1 MRKILLFIAAAIMAV
16 GAWAQTCYGDSIP
29 VPRYLT
35 DMRLNQ
41 ETGTFRFVDNF
52 QTSMAIDRQY
62 FVSVYARHHDEC
74 RFSILS
80 GSRAYGYGL
89 DPNGWDGFCIWSLH
103 AITSNATIWAEDSYG
118 GVQTVD
124 LSQHINKALEK
135 GCLEIIIFVN
145 PKYVTRDEISGVTTY
160 NSYYY
165 PDEPTTLVS
174 GGAHAYNYYLINYY
188 ECDLP
193 KVKTFELSTPASTVK
208 YGDNIELNCA
218 VQAAG
223 QARVVFSESDQPDGN
238 QRVIYDYT
246 LSASEAGAGKIVS
259 YHKSFIDDDMPATRY
274 YHVALWLPDGK
285 AGEQSTSLNFQ
296 YPLVINSGTPA
307 YYSPG
312 EQITVPKSDCGAYSV
327 RTVNNVPVQLEDLG
341 ANYRLTMPACAVW
354 LNEKITQ
361 YTVQFRDYDNTVLQT
376 EKVACGSDATPPTP
390 PTHTGMTF
398 TGWDKSYTNI
408 RANQVIRATYS
419 MDGVEAKLSNT
430 RETARQGEE
439 GELVF
444 TVKNQSA
451 IAARAWL
458 QAAWLDDENDALT
471 FGDLSGYSDFTADEV
486 VNGTAKVRK
495 ITVLPTGV
503 NNYGHRAR
511 YFRLRV
517 RMAGSSNDI
526 YSNIVRVAT
535 YYPILISS
543 PDGKGVAESILENGE
558 RLMASD
564 NGTIYARPLD
574 TIYAT
579 VVSRSCFPKFEW
591 QRNSFDIESGNTWV
605 VVPAGSGENMLTI
618 SREKHQVLF
627 YMEGHHDGYWNL
639 IHGEGVY
646 EPQEIT
652 CGEAA
657 TPPDIIA
664 EVPEGKLFRGWKARG
679 EYADDAYNY
688 VTEDMIFDAL
698 LEDNPE
704 GIEQIPTPQDKARKY
719 MINGQI
725 YIALPDGK
733 VYNVLGTEVR

>member
-1 MRKILLFIAAAIMAV
+1 MRKFLLSIVAAFMAV
-16 GAWAQTCYGDSIP
+16 GAWADDCMDTIP
-29 VPRYLT
+29 AERCISNFNLDLHT
-35 DMRLNQ
+35 NTLC
-41 ETGTFRFVDNF
+41 FVDNYRTDVAF
-52 QTSMAIDRQY
+52 DREY
-62 FVSVYARHHDEC
+62 FIMVYDRSSNDLENGCKFSTQLGIQGNLTYVYASENGGEAKKCYSDAHRVLNSHGGLVC
-74 RFSILS
+74 FSKDAVRNMIRSLYQN
-80 GSRAYGYGL
+80 GSKEVIFII
-89 DPNGWDGFCIWSLH
+89 DPYREIQDD
-103 AITSNATIWAEDSYG
+103 ITG
-118 GVQTVD
+118 QTT
-124 LSQHINKALEK
+124 L
-135 GCLEIIIFVN
+135 
-145 PKYVTRDEISGVTTY
+145 
-160 NSYYY
+160 NSYY
-165 PDEPTTLVS
+165 S
-174 GGAHAYNYYLINYY
+174 GVKGSTGAEVWNLSYINYFTY
-188 ECDLP
+188 SLP
-193 KVKTFELSTPASTVK
+193 NPLTFELTSPASTVK
-208 YGDNIELNCA
+208 YGENIELNCA

-296 YPLVINSGTPA
+296 YPLTINSGTPA

-312 EQITVPKSDCGAYSV
+312 EQITVPKSDCGSYSV
-327 RTVNNVPVQLEDLG
+327 RTVNNVPVYLEDLG
-341 ANYRLTMPACAVW
+341 ANYRLTMPSCAVW
-354 LNEKITQ
+354 LNEQPTQ
-361 YTVQFRDYDNTVLQT
+361 YTVQFRDYDNSVLKT

-390 PTHTGMTF
+390 PTHAGMTF
-398 TGWDKSYTNI
+398 TGWDKPYTNI
-408 RANQVIRATYS
+408 RTNQVIRARYS
-419 MDGVEAKLSNT
+419 YDGVETLLTYSHEIAKP
-430 RETARQGEE
+430 GDDV
-439 GELVF
+439 VF
-444 TVKNQSA
+444 GMKVKTPSPVSA
-451 IAARAWL
+451 QATL
-458 QAAWLDDENDALT
+458 QAAWLDDENDELN
-471 FGDLSGYSDFTADEV
+471 FGDIGYKYTYTAEEAAA
-486 VNGTAKVRK
+486 GTSATKVL
-495 ITVLPTGV
+495 TVLPTGSL
-503 NNYGHRAR
+503 NYGHRAR
-511 YFRLRV
+511 YFRMRV
-517 RMAGSSNDI
+517 RLYGSSNDI

-558 RLMASD
+558 RLMAGN
-564 NGTIYARPLD
+564 NGTIYSRPLD

-679 EYADDAYNY
+679 KYADDAYNY
-688 VTEDMIFDAL
+688 VTRDMIFDAL

-704 GIEQIPTPQDKARKY
+704 GIEQIPTPQDNARKY

-733 VYNVLGTEVR
+733 VFDVRGLRVR

>member
-1 MRKILLFIAAAIMAV
+1 MRKFLLSIAAAIMAV

-135 GCLEIIIFVN
+135 GILEIIIFVN

-165 PDEPTTLVS
+165 PDEPTTLIS

-193 KVKTFELSTPASTVK
+193 KVKTFELTTPASTVK
-208 YGDNIELNCA
+208 YGENIELNCV

-223 QARVVFSESDQPDGN
+223 QARVVFSESDQPDGD

-246 LSASEAGAGKIVS
+246 LSASEAGAGKIVT
-259 YHKSFIDDDMPATRY
+259 YRKSFINDDMPATRY

-285 AGEQSTSLNFQ
+285 AGEQSTSLNFK
-296 YPLVINSGTPA
+296 YPLTINSGTQA

-312 EQITVPKSDCGAYSV
+312 EQITIPKSDCGSYSV

-341 ANYRLTMPACAVW
+341 ENYRLTMPACAVW
-354 LNEKITQ
+354 LNEQPTQ
-361 YTVQFRDYDNTVLQT
+361 YTVQFRDYDNTVLKT

-398 TGWDKSYTNI
+398 TGWDKPYTNI
-408 RANQVIRATYS
+408 RTSQVIRARYKYE
-419 MDGVEAKLSNT
+419 GIEAELTGTST
-430 RETARQGEE
+430 IAMQGEK
-439 GELVF
+439 VTF
-444 TVKNQSA
+444 NVRVKTPTS
-451 IAARAWL
+451 IATRAYL
-458 QAAWLDDENDALT
+458 DAAWIDDET
-471 FGDLSGYSDFTADEV
+471 DEV
-486 VNGTAKVRK
+486 NFGSTGSTVDFSKEEAAAGTTKSLDV
-495 ITVLPTGV
+495 TVLHTGV

-511 YFRLRV
+511 YFRLRI
-517 RMAGSSNDI
+517 RFSGSNQD
-526 YSNIVRVAT
+526 YYFNITRIDT
-535 YYPILISS
+535 YYPIVISG
-543 PDGKGVAESILENGE
+543 DIVALSDLANGTTMTAGNGE
-558 RLMASD
+558 TLYS
-564 NGTIYARPLD
+564 RPQD
-574 TIYAT
+574 TIRA
-579 VVSRSCFPKFEW
+579 VSEVTACSLKFQW
-591 QRNSFDIESGNTWV
+591 HSIFQDADAGDYWV
-605 VVPAGSGENMLTI
+605 VMPAGSGEELLTV
-618 SREKHQVLF
+618 SREKHHVSFYLAGKQV
-627 YMEGHHDGYWNL
+627 YNP
-639 IHGEGVY
+639 GEY

-657 TPPDIIA
+657 TPPDVIA
-664 EVPEGKLFRGWKARG
+664 KVPEGKLFRGWKARG

-688 VTEDMIFDAL
+688 VTEDMIFDAV

-704 GIEQIPTPQDKARKY
+704 GIEQIPIPQDKARKY

-733 VYNVLGTEVR
+733 VFDLRGLRVR

>member
-1 MRKILLFIAAAIMAV
+1 MRKFLLSIVAAIMAV

-35 DMRLNQ
+35 DMRLNL

-103 AITSNATIWAEDSYG
+103 AIGSNATIWAEDSYG

-124 LSQHINKALEK
+124 LSQQINRALEK

-193 KVKTFELSTPASTVK
+193 KVKTFELTTPASTVK
-208 YGDNIELNCA
+208 YGENIELNCA

-223 QARVVFSESDQPDGN
+223 QARVVFSESDQPDGD

-274 YHVALWLPDGK
+274 YHVALWLQDGK

-296 YPLVINSGTPA
+296 YPLTINGGTPA

-327 RTVNNVPVQLEDLG
+327 RTVNNVPVQLKDLG

-354 LNEKITQ
+354 LNEKPTQ
-361 YTVQFRDYDNTVLQT
+361 YTVQFRDYDNTVLKT

-398 TGWDKSYTNI
+398 TGWDKPYTDI
-408 RANQVIRATYS
+408 RANQVIRARYKYE
-419 MDGVEAKLSNT
+419 GIEA
-430 RETARQGEE
+430 
-439 GELVF
+439 EL
-444 TVKNQSA
+444 TCTSA
-451 IAARAWL
+451 IAMQGENITFHVRVKTPTSIATRAYL
-458 QAAWLDDENDALT
+458 DAAWIDDET
-471 FGDLSGYSDFTADEV
+471 DEV
-486 VNGTAKVRK
+486 NFGSTGSTVDFSKEEAAAGTTKSLDV
-495 ITVLPTGV
+495 TVLPTGV

-511 YFRLRV
+511 YFRLRI
-517 RMAGSSNDI
+517 RFSGSTQD
-526 YSNIVRVAT
+526 YYFNIARIDT
-535 YYPILISS
+535 YYPIVISG
-543 PDGKGVAESILENGE
+543 DIVALSDLANGTTMTAGNGE
-558 RLMASD
+558 TLYS
-564 NGTIYARPLD
+564 RPQD
-574 TIYAT
+574 TIRA
-579 VVSRSCFPKFEW
+579 VSEVTACSLKFQW
-591 QRNSFDIESGNTWV
+591 HSISQDVDAGDYWV
-605 VVPAGSGENMLTI
+605 VMPAGSGEEWLTV
-618 SREKHQVLF
+618 SREKHHVSFYLAGKQV
-627 YMEGHHDGYWNL
+627 YNP
-639 IHGEGVY
+639 GEYG
-646 EPQEIT
+646 PQEIT

-688 VTEDMIFDAL
+688 VTEDMIFDAV

-704 GIEQIPTPQDKARKY
+704 GIEQIPTPQDNARKY

-733 VYNVLGTEVR
+733 VFDVRGLRVR

>member
-1 MRKILLFIAAAIMAV
+1 MRKFLLFIAAIMAV
-16 GAWAQTCYGDSIP
+16 GAWADDCMDTIP
-29 VPRYLT
+29 AERCISNFNLDLHT
-35 DMRLNQ
+35 NTLC
-41 ETGTFRFVDNF
+41 FVDNYRTDVAF
-52 QTSMAIDRQY
+52 DREY
-62 FVSVYARHHDEC
+62 FIVAYDRSSNDLENGCKFSTQLGIQGNLTYVYASENGGEAKKCYSDAHLVLNSHGGLVC
-74 RFSILS
+74 FSEDAVRNMIRSLYQN
-80 GSRAYGYGL
+80 GSKEVIFII
-89 DPNGWDGFCIWSLH
+89 DPYRNIKDD
-103 AITSNATIWAEDSYG
+103 ITG
-118 GVQTVD
+118 QTT
-124 LSQHINKALEK
+124 L
-135 GCLEIIIFVN
+135 
-145 PKYVTRDEISGVTTY
+145 
-160 NSYYY
+160 NSYY
-165 PDEPTTLVS
+165 S
-174 GGAHAYNYYLINYY
+174 GVRGSTGAEVWNLSYINYFTY
-188 ECDLP
+188 SLP
-193 KVKTFELSTPASTVK
+193 NPLTFELTSPASTVR
-208 YGDNIELNCA
+208 YGENIELNCA

-223 QARVVFSESDQPDGN
+223 QARVVFSESDQPDGD

-246 LSASEAGAGKIVS
+246 LSASEAGAGKVVS

-296 YPLVINSGTPA
+296 YPLTINSSTPS

-327 RTVNNVPVQLEDLG
+327 RTVNNIPVNLEDLG
-341 ANYRLTMPACAVW
+341 DNYRLTMPACAVW
-354 LNEKITQ
+354 LNEKPTQ
-361 YTVQFRDYDNTVLQT
+361 YTVQFRDYDNTVLKT
-376 EKVACGSDATPPTP
+376 EKVACGNDATPPTP
-390 PTHTGMTF
+390 PTHAGMTF
-398 TGWDKSYTNI
+398 TEWDKPYTNI
-408 RANQVIRATYS
+408 RTSQVIRATYS
-419 MDGVEAKLSNT
+419 VDGVEAKLSNS

-439 GELVF
+439 EELVF
-444 TVKNQSA
+444 TVKSQSA
-451 IAARAWL
+451 TAARAWL

-495 ITVLPTGV
+495 ITVLPTGTLH
-503 NNYGHRAR
+503 YGHRAR

-517 RMAGSSNDI
+517 RMSGSSNDI

-543 PDGKGVAESILENGE
+543 PDGKGTAESILENGE
-558 RLMASD
+558 RLMAGN
-564 NGTIYARPLD
+564 NGTIYSRPLD

-579 VVSRSCFPKFEW
+579 VVSRSCFPKFQW
-591 QRNSFDIESGNTWV
+591 HSISQDVDAGDYWV
-605 VVPAGSGENMLTI
+605 VMPAGSGEELLTI

-688 VTEDMIFDAL
+688 VTKDMIFDAL

-719 MINGQI
+719 MINGHI

-733 VYNVLGTEVR
+733 VFDLRGLRVR

>member
-1 MRKILLFIAAAIMAV
+1 MRKIFTLFIAAIMAV
-16 GAWAQTCYGDSIP
+16 GAWADDCMDTIP
-29 VPRYLT
+29 AERCISNFNLDLHT
-35 DMRLNQ
+35 NTLC
-41 ETGTFRFVDNF
+41 FVDNYRTDVAF
-52 QTSMAIDRQY
+52 DREY
-62 FVSVYARHHDEC
+62 FIMVYDRSSNDLENGCKFSTQLGIQGNLTYVYASENGGEAKKCYSDAHRVLNSHGGRVC
-74 RFSILS
+74 FSKDAVRNMIRSLYQN
-80 GSRAYGYGL
+80 GSKEVIFII
-89 DPNGWDGFCIWSLH
+89 DPYRNIKDD
-103 AITSNATIWAEDSYG
+103 ITG
-118 GVQTVD
+118 QTT
-124 LSQHINKALEK
+124 L
-135 GCLEIIIFVN
+135 
-145 PKYVTRDEISGVTTY
+145 
-160 NSYYY
+160 NSYY
-165 PDEPTTLVS
+165 S
-174 GGAHAYNYYLINYY
+174 GVKGSTGAEVWNLSYINYFTY
-188 ECDLP
+188 SLP
-193 KVKTFELSTPASTVK
+193 NPLTFELTSPASTVK
-208 YGDNIELNCA
+208 YGENIELNCA

-296 YPLVINSGTPA
+296 YPLTINSGTPA

-312 EQITVPKSDCGAYSV
+312 EQITVPKSDCGSYSV

-341 ANYRLTMPACAVW
+341 ANYRLTMPSCAVW
-354 LNEKITQ
+354 LNEQPTQ
-361 YTVQFRDYDNTVLQT
+361 YTVQFRDYDNSVLKT

-390 PTHTGMTF
+390 PTHAGMTF
-398 TGWDKSYTNI
+398 TGWDKPYTNI
-408 RANQVIRATYS
+408 RTNQVIRARYS
-419 MDGVEAKLSNT
+419 YDGVETLLTYSHEIAKP
-430 RETARQGEE
+430 GDDV
-439 GELVF
+439 VF
-444 TVKNQSA
+444 GMKVKTPSPVSA
-451 IAARAWL
+451 QATL
-458 QAAWLDDENDALT
+458 QAAWLDDENDELN
-471 FGDLSGYSDFTADEV
+471 FGDIGYKYTYTAEEAAA
-486 VNGTAKVRK
+486 GTSATKVL
-495 ITVLPTGV
+495 TVLPTGSL
-503 NNYGHRAR
+503 NYGHRAR
-511 YFRLRV
+511 YFRMRV
-517 RMAGSSNDI
+517 RLYGSSNDI

-558 RLMASD
+558 RLISGN
-564 NGTIYARPLD
+564 NGTIYSRPLD

-688 VTEDMIFDAL
+688 VTEDMIFDAV

-704 GIEQIPTPQDKARKY
+704 GIEQIPVPQDKARKY

-733 VYNVLGTEVR
+733 VFDVRGLRVR

>member
-1 MRKILLFIAAAIMAV
+1 MVMC
-16 GAWAQTCYGDSIP
+16 GAEYKLSIP
-29 VPRYLT
+29 YDTNTLC
-35 DMRLNQ
+35 
-41 ETGTFRFVDNF
+41 FVDNYRTDVAF
-52 QTSMAIDRQY
+52 DREY
-62 FVSVYARHHDEC
+62 FIMVYDRSSNDLENGCKFSTQLGIHGNLTYVYASETGGGARNCYSDSHLVLNSHGGLIC
-74 RFSILS
+74 FSEDAVRNMIRSLYQN
-80 GSRAYGYGL
+80 GSKEVIFII
-89 DPNGWDGFCIWSLH
+89 DPYRDIKDD
-103 AITSNATIWAEDSYG
+103 ITGQRT
-118 GVQTVD
+118 
-124 LSQHINKALEK
+124 L
-135 GCLEIIIFVN
+135 
-145 PKYVTRDEISGVTTY
+145 
-160 NSYYY
+160 NSYY
-165 PDEPTTLVS
+165 S
-174 GGAHAYNYYLINYY
+174 GVIGSTGAEVWNLSYINYFTY
-188 ECDLP
+188 SLP
-193 KVKTFELSTPASTVK
+193 NPLTFELTSPASTVR
-208 YGDNIELNCA
+208 YGEDIELNCA

-296 YPLVINSGTPA
+296 YPLTINSGTPA

-312 EQITVPKSDCGAYSV
+312 EQINVPKSDCGEYSV
-327 RTVNNVPVQLEDLG
+327 RTVNNVPLYLEDLG
-341 ANYRLTMPACAVW
+341 ANYRLTMPSCAVW
-354 LNEKITQ
+354 LNEKTTQ
-361 YTVQFRDYDNTVLQT
+361 YTVQFRDYDNTILKT

-390 PTHTGMTF
+390 PTHAGMTF
-398 TGWDKSYTNI
+398 TGWDRPYANI
-408 RANQVIRATYS
+408 RTSQVIRATYS

-591 QRNSFDIESGNTWV
+591 QRNSFNIESGNTWV

-688 VTEDMIFDAL
+688 VTRDMIFDAL

-704 GIEQIPTPQDKARKY
+704 GIEQIPVPQETARKY

-733 VYNVLGTEVR
+733 VFDITGRRVR

>member
-1 MRKILLFIAAAIMAV
+1 MKKILLSIVAAIMAV
-16 GAWAQTCYGDSIP
+16 GAWADNCMDTIP
-29 VPRYLT
+29 AERCISNFNLDLHT
-35 DMRLNQ
+35 NTLC
-41 ETGTFRFVDNF
+41 FVDNYRTDVAF
-52 QTSMAIDRQY
+52 DREY
-62 FVSVYARHHDEC
+62 FIMVYDRSSNDLENGCKFSTQIGIQGNLTYVYASENGGEARKCYSDSHLVLNSHGGLIC
-74 RFSILS
+74 FSEDAVRNMIRSLYQN
-80 GSRAYGYGL
+80 GSKEVIFII
-89 DPNGWDGFCIWSLH
+89 DPYRDIKDD
-103 AITSNATIWAEDSYG
+103 ITGQRT
-118 GVQTVD
+118 
-124 LSQHINKALEK
+124 L
-135 GCLEIIIFVN
+135 
-145 PKYVTRDEISGVTTY
+145 
-160 NSYYY
+160 NSYY
-165 PDEPTTLVS
+165 S
-174 GGAHAYNYYLINYY
+174 GVIGSTGAEVWNLSYINYFTY
-188 ECDLP
+188 SLP
-193 KVKTFELSTPASTVK
+193 NPLTFELTSPASTVR
-208 YGDNIELNCA
+208 YGEDIELNCA

-296 YPLVINSGTPA
+296 YPLTINSGTPA

-312 EQITVPKSDCGAYSV
+312 EQITIPKSDCGSYSV
-327 RTVNNVPVQLEDLG
+327 RTVNNVPVYLEDLG

-354 LNEKITQ
+354 LNEQPTQ
-361 YTVQFRDYDNTVLQT
+361 YTVQFRDYDNTVLKT

-390 PTHTGMTF
+390 PTHAGMTF
-398 TGWDKSYTNI
+398 TGWDKPYTDI
-408 RANQVIRATYS
+408 RTSQVIRATYS

-439 GELVF
+439 GDFVL

-495 ITVLPTGV
+495 ITVLPTGA
-503 NNYGHRAR
+503 NYYGHRAR

-558 RLMASD
+558 RLMASN
-564 NGTIYARPLD
+564 NGTIYSRPLD

-679 EYADDAYNY
+679 EYADDAYNN
-688 VTEDMIFDAL
+688 VIQDMEFDAL

-704 GIEQIPTPQDKARKY
+704 GIEQIPMPQDNARKY

-733 VYNVLGTEVR
+733 VYNIRGMRVR

>member
-1 MRKILLFIAAAIMAV
+1 MKKILLSIVAAIMAV
-16 GAWAQTCYGDSIP
+16 GAWADNCMDTIP
-29 VPRYLT
+29 AERCISNFNLDLHT
-35 DMRLNQ
+35 NTLC
-41 ETGTFRFVDNF
+41 FVDNYRTDVAF
-52 QTSMAIDRQY
+52 DREY
-62 FVSVYARHHDEC
+62 FIMVYDRSSNDLENGCKFSTQIGIQGNLTYVYASENGGEARKCYSDSHLVLNSHGGLIC
-74 RFSILS
+74 FSEDAVRNMIRSLYQN
-80 GSRAYGYGL
+80 GSKEVIFII
-89 DPNGWDGFCIWSLH
+89 DPYRDIKDD
-103 AITSNATIWAEDSYG
+103 ITGQRT
-118 GVQTVD
+118 
-124 LSQHINKALEK
+124 L
-135 GCLEIIIFVN
+135 
-145 PKYVTRDEISGVTTY
+145 
-160 NSYYY
+160 NSYY
-165 PDEPTTLVS
+165 S
-174 GGAHAYNYYLINYY
+174 GVIGSTGAEVWNLSYINYFTY
-188 ECDLP
+188 SLP
-193 KVKTFELSTPASTVK
+193 NPLTFELTSPASTVR
-208 YGDNIELNCA
+208 YGEDIELNCA

-296 YPLVINSGTPA
+296 YPLTINSGTPA

-312 EQITVPKSDCGAYSV
+312 EQITIPKSDCGSYSV
-327 RTVNNVPVQLEDLG
+327 RTVNNVPVYLEDLG

-354 LNEKITQ
+354 LNEQPTQ
-361 YTVQFRDYDNTVLQT
+361 YTVQFRDYDNTVLKT

-390 PTHTGMTF
+390 PTHAGMTF
-398 TGWDKSYTNI
+398 TGWDKPYTDI
-408 RANQVIRATYS
+408 RTSQVIRATYS

-439 GELVF
+439 GDFVL

-495 ITVLPTGV
+495 ITVLPTGA
-503 NNYGHRAR
+503 NYYGHRAR

-558 RLMASD
+558 RLMASN
-564 NGTIYARPLD
+564 NGTIYSRPLD

-679 EYADDAYNY
+679 EYADDAYNN
-688 VTEDMIFDAL
+688 VIQDMEFDAL
-698 LEDNPE
+698 LEPNTD
-704 GIEQIPTPQDKARKY
+704 GIEDIPVTLEKARKY
-719 MINGQI
+719 LINGEI

-733 VYNVLGTEVR
+733 VYNIRGMRVR